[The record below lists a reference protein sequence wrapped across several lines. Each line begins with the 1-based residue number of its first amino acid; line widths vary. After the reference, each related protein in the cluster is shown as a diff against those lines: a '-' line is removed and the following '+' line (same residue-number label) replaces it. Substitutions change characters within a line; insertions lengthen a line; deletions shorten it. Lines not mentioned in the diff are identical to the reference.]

1 MYIGELSK
9 RTGVSVKA
17 IRHYEEI
24 GLIKTPLRKDK
35 YRVYDASYIDVL
47 AMIQLA
53 KRLGF
58 SLSELKAI
66 AQAKTEKGLVPM
78 DLLVREIN
86 KKREL
91 LLTQQKTISLKLAG
105 LTELEQSVAQYN
117 ACLLESLEPSA

>member
-1 MYIGELSK
+1 
-9 RTGVSVKA
+9 
-17 IRHYEEI
+17 
-24 GLIKTPLRKDK
+24 
-35 YRVYDASYIDVL
+35 
-47 AMIQLA
+47 
-53 KRLGF
+53 
-58 SLSELKAI
+58 
-66 AQAKTEKGLVPM
+66 M